1 MPSPAQVGTADVGN
15 FMLRRPSV
23 FPRRHLE
30 DSSPRRLLLSGSPAL
45 KIPVPNSLL
54 GGNPVRQSQQL
65 ARAKCPDPTPLLSNW
80 RGGEHLPNLRWGVE
94 ILQRGRVDSRRVRR
108 ATAQFQASRFAPV
121 GVLEVRRKSHIELL
135 ACRHSARPV
144 QPRKSKSRSL
154 R

>member
-1 MPSPAQVGTADVGN
+1 MPSPAHVGTADVGN

-65 ARAKCPDPTPLLSNW
+65 AGPNALIRPLCCPIGEVASTYQIFDGALRFYSVDALTAAVFAGLLPSFK
-80 RGGEHLPNLRWGVE
+80 
-94 ILQRGRVDSRRVRR
+94 RVDLHQSGYLKSEER
-108 ATAQFQASRFAPV
+108 AT
-121 GVLEVRRKSHIELL
+121 
-135 ACRHSARPV
+135 
-144 QPRKSKSRSL
+144 
-154 R
+154 